1 MSLVARQLNS
11 WYSSPYMGA
20 AVKYFFHSHCPPM
33 PSKNLKIKLPLKI
46 ISQVAQWWRI
56 CLPTQETQ
64 VTRFWSLGQGDS
76 PWRRKWQSTPL
87 FLPGKFHGQKSLESY
102 SPWSRKELD
111 TTEHA
116 DIVQSVDKILK
127 PIYLAVMEY
136 TMQMSLRRQPE
147 LRTVIS
153 W

>member
-1 MSLVARQLNS
+1 MDRRAWKATVHGVA
-11 WYSSPYMGA
+11 
-20 AVKYFFHSHCPPM
+20 
-33 PSKNLKIKLPLKI
+33 
-46 ISQVAQWWRI
+46 
-56 CLPTQETQ
+56 
-64 VTRFWSLGQGDS
+64 
-76 PWRRKWQSTPL
+76 
-87 FLPGKFHGQKSLESY
+87 
-102 SPWSRKELD
+102 ELD